1 MSKMPASDESP
12 LADLPE
18 AKADTQRRISLVWL
32 IPLVALLAALWLGY
46 RAYSQQGPLVTIAF
60 QTAEGL
66 EAGKTRVRFKD
77 VDIGVVEAIDL
88 SPDLDRVLVRAR
100 LSQSM
105 ARFLNQRARFWVVRP
120 RLSQG
125 QVSGLSTLVGGAYI
139 GADLATGEG
148 RRTHFEGLEMP
159 PIVTAAESGAGYTL
173 LTDSLGSLG
182 EGSPVF
188 YRGIEVGRVVAYA
201 LRADQRIAIQVFV
214 RAPHDATIGEQT
226 RFWNVSGVGLSLD
239 ASGLRLDTAS
249 LASLLRGGIAFAN
262 PEADA
267 PAAQASQGSE
277 FELFANQQ
285 AAFAD
290 RYDYRE
296 SWQLDFT
303 GSVRGLVPGAPVEFR
318 GIPIGEVMAVEL
330 SLDIEQ
336 RSAELPV
343 TIAIE
348 PARLGQTDGAI
359 DDPDER
365 RRFWDDLVA
374 KGLRAQLK
382 TGNLITAARYVEFD
396 FHPDDAPRTI
406 DWDGQPPR
414 LPSMPTA
421 FDELTELAGKL
432 ARLPL
437 DRISTD
443 LAGSLSALRDTM
455 RATNKL
461 LSRLDRE
468 TATELNATLAQTRST
483 LASIEK
489 TLAPNSPLQS
499 EAHRVLRELGN
510 AARSLRI
517 MSDYL
522 ERHPEALLR
531 GKGDKQR

>member
-1 MSKMPASDESP
+1 MPGNEEAS

-18 AKADTQRRISLVWL
+18 ARLDSQRRISLVWL

-46 RAYSQQGPLVTIAF
+46 RAYIEQGPLVTITF

-77 VDIGVVEAIDL
+77 VDIGLVEAIDL
-88 SPDLDRVLVRAR
+88 SPELDRVLVRAR
-100 LSQSM
+100 LSQPM
-105 ARFLNQRARFWVVRP
+105 ARFLNDRARFWVVRP

-148 RRTHFEGLEMP
+148 RRSRFEGLEMP
-159 PIVTAAESGAGYTL
+159 PIVTAAESGAAYTL
-173 LTDSLGSLG
+173 LTDTLGSLG

-188 YRGIEVGRVVAYA
+188 YRGIEVGRVVAYS
-201 LRADQRIAIQVFV
+201 LRADQRIAMQVFV
-214 RAPHDATIGEQT
+214 RAPHDAAIGEQT

-239 ASGLRLDTAS
+239 ASGLRLDTES

-262 PEADA
+262 PDANA
-267 PAAQASQGSE
+267 PAEQALQGSE
-277 FELFANQQ
+277 FELFDNQQ
-285 AAFAD
+285 AALAD

-296 SWQLDFT
+296 TWQLTFD

-318 GIPIGEVMAVEL
+318 GIPIGEVTGVEL
-330 SLDIEQ
+330 SLDIEK

-348 PARLGQTDGAI
+348 PARLGQTDAAI
-359 DDPDER
+359 GGPGER

-382 TGNLITAARYVEFD
+382 TGNLITAGRYVDFD
-396 FHPDDAPRTI
+396 FYPDEDTRSI
-406 DWDGQPPR
+406 DWDGEPPR

-421 FDELTELAGKL
+421 FDELTALAAKL

-437 DRISTD
+437 ERMSTD
-443 LAGSLSALRDTM
+443 LADSLRALRDST

-461 LSRLDRE
+461 LARLDRE
-468 TATELNATLAQTRST
+468 TTTELNATLAQTRTT
-483 LASIEK
+483 LATLEK

-531 GKGDKQR
+531 GKGDNQR